1 MPPRLGTLE
10 ALMRKFLLVTASAVA
25 LTAPAFGADMSSPQ
39 PMAYTKAPMV
49 APAFTWTGL
58 YLGGH
63 GGYGWG
69 RIRSIDP
76 TGLTPDSTVDTKGGL
91 AGGQIGYL
99 YQMGPWVLGVEGTMA
114 WSDVKFNSVGPF
126 GIGTINVKNDYI
138 GTVAGR
144 AGYAFDRALL
154 YGKGGVAFTR
164 DVLAATDGL
173 GGTSS
178 GTFNR
183 TGYVVGGGVEY
194 AFWDRWS
201 ARVEY
206 NFLDFG
212 TKLETPGATGGMV
225 VIPSNIKN
233 NISTVTFGVNYHLN

>member
-1 MPPRLGTLE
+1 
-10 ALMRKFLLVTASAVA
+10 MRKFLLVTASAVA

-49 APAFTWTGL
+49 APVFTWTGL

-69 RIRSIDP
+69 RLTAVDP
-76 TGLTPDSTVDTKGGL
+76 TGVTPDSTVDTKGGV

-99 YQMGPWVLGVEGTMA
+99 YQIGALVLGVEGTYA
-114 WSDVKFNSVGPF
+114 WADIKASMPLGA
-126 GIGTINVKNDYI
+126 GTATVKNNYI
-138 GTVAGR
+138 ATAAGR

-164 DVLAATDGL
+164 DAADATDGI
-173 GGTSS
+173 GGSS
-178 GTFNR
+178 TGRFSR
-183 TGYVVGGGVEY
+183 TGYVVGGGLEY
-194 AFWDRWS
+194 AFLNNWS

-206 NFLDFG
+206 NYLGFG
-212 TKLETPGATGGMV
+212 SQLETPTSAGGLIATPMKV
-225 VIPSNIKN
+225 KDT
-233 NISTVTFGVNYHLN
+233 ISTVTFGVNYHLN

>member
-1 MPPRLGTLE
+1 
-10 ALMRKFLLVTASAVA
+10 MRKLLLVTASAVA
-25 LTAPAFGADMSSPQ
+25 MAAPALAADMSAPQ

-58 YLGGH
+58 YLGAH
-63 GGYGWG
+63 AGYGWG
-69 RIRSIDP
+69 KIRSVDP
-76 TGLTPDSTVDTKGGL
+76 TGATADSIVDTKGAV

-114 WSDVKFNSVGPF
+114 WSDVKFSSVGPF
-126 GIGTINVKNDYI
+126 GIGNVTAKNDYI

-144 AGYAFDRALL
+144 AGYAFDRVLL

-173 GGTSS
+173 GGTGNGS
-178 GTFNR
+178 FNR
-183 TGYVVGGGVEY
+183 TGYVAGGGLEY
-194 AFWDRWS
+194 AFWDKWS

-206 NFLDFG
+206 NYLDFG
-212 TKLETPGATGGMV
+212 TKFENPTATGGLV
-225 VIPSNIKN
+225 AIPSNVKT

>member
-1 MPPRLGTLE
+1 
-10 ALMRKFLLVTASAVA
+10 MRKFLLVTASVVA
-25 LTAPAFGADMSSPQ
+25 LASPALAADMSAPA
-39 PMAYTKAPMV
+39 PAPYVKAPY
-49 APAFTWTGL
+49 APPPFTWAGL
-58 YLGGH
+58 YIGGH
-63 GGYGWG
+63 AGYSWG
-69 RIRSIDP
+69 NIKSIDP
-76 TGLTPDSTVDTKGGL
+76 TGATADSAVDTKGAL

-114 WSDVKFNSVGPF
+114 WSDVKFSSVGPF
-126 GIGTINVKNDYI
+126 GIGTILVKNDYI

-173 GGTSS
+173 GGTSN

-183 TGYVVGGGVEY
+183 TGYVVGGGLEY
-194 AFWDRWS
+194 AFWDKWS

-206 NFLDFG
+206 NYLDFG
-212 TKLETPGATGGMV
+212 TKLEIPGATGGLI

-233 NISTVTFGVNYHLN
+233 NISTVSFGVNYHLN